1 MVAAVAEGLL
11 HCWAVHAQS
20 EVDDDALSWASVEA
34 AFLAAW
40 KDLPDTRNRDLE
52 PAAALE
58 EVCVSSLSELLDLW
72 VPVRPLLRCL
82 SALQILAH
90 TLC

>member
-1 MVAAVAEGLL
+1 MVAAKAEGLL
-11 HCWAVHAQS
+11 RCCAVHAQS

-34 AFLAAW
+34 AFLLAW

-58 EVCVSSLSELLDLW
+58 EVRISSFS
-72 VPVRPLLRCL
+72 
-82 SALQILAH
+82 
-90 TLC
+90 